1 MSPILGIWA
10 SGQQGAFTTAFDS
23 IQTITVGSGGQST
36 ISFTSIPTT
45 YTHLQIRAMSR
56 TNYASGTGGG
66 IENYIRVGNGSVDT
80 GSNYTIHELA
90 GNGSTARAGAA
101 TSQTK
106 SLLGYSPRNADLAN
120 TFGVYVCDILDYA
133 NTNKYKTF
141 RSFAGHSM
149 NGSADGDVELFSGL
163 WMSTSAIN
171 TIEISTLA
179 ATNFTQ
185 YSTIALYGIK

>member
-10 SGQQGAFTTAFDS
+10 SAQQNAFATAFDS
-23 IQTITVGSGGQST
+23 IATVTVGAGGQST

-56 TNYASGTGGG
+56 TNYAGTSGG

-80 GSNYTIHELA
+80 GSNYTIHELG

-141 RSFAGHSM
+141 RSIAGHNM
-149 NGSADGDVELFSGL
+149 NTNVDGDIELFSGL

-171 TIEISTLA
+171 TIELSTLA
-179 ATNFTQ
+179 STNFQQ
-185 YSTIALYGIK
+185 YSSFALYGIKG